1 MVDTRSRR
9 SQYIGCRKRGKLYQ
23 VKEGGDREV
32 RRLRD
37 HPLREMG
44 PERDADEDDDKA
56 FRTPSSEVSILSS
69 GTRTVEGF

>member
-1 MVDTRSRR
+1 MVDTRRSRR

-23 VKEGGDREV
+23 VKEDGDREV

-44 PERDADEDDDKA
+44 PERDADADDKA